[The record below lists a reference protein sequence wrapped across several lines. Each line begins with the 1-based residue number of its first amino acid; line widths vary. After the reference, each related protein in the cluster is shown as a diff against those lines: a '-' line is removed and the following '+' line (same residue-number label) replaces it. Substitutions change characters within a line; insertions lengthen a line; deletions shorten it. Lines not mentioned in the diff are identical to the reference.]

1 MDESYEDF
9 KAKNPHLKDFL
20 PYIERLGKESDRGRV
35 LISTGYI
42 EQLLKDVLQAYFIE
56 GNSANSL
63 FDEGALAT
71 FSSRAH
77 LCHALGL
84 ISDDE
89 YHDIQLI
96 RKIRNHLAH
105 KMHSSFEDSQV
116 IDRCKL
122 LLLKAHD
129 YGEVVT
135 SPSGQFQTAAVS
147 VLSRLVNRAQYVS
160 EKRISYGNWLH

>member
-63 FDEGALAT
+63 FDEGA
-71 FSSRAH
+71 
-77 LCHALGL
+77 
-84 ISDDE
+84 
-89 YHDIQLI
+89 
-96 RKIRNHLAH
+96 
-105 KMHSSFEDSQV
+105 
-116 IDRCKL
+116 
-122 LLLKAHD
+122 
-129 YGEVVT
+129 
-135 SPSGQFQTAAVS
+135 
-147 VLSRLVNRAQYVS
+147 
-160 EKRISYGNWLH
+160 